1 MNQKFTR
8 IQLIQ
13 RFIDKLKAE
22 RYLEIGVLKGTVLF
36 RINCKLK
43 IGVDPKFRISTG
55 KRISH
60 NLRYKLSNQGTL
72 LVEMTS
78 DDFFKDKV
86 EHLIEKPPQ
95 VVFIDGLHTFE
106 QTLKDVYNT
115 LNFLNKSGVI
125 ILHDCNPPHKASATP
140 ALSIP
145 EAKQKY
151 ESENNDGG
159 WTGEWCGD
167 TWKVI
172 PYLLKFCKELDV
184 CVLDADYGLGIVSR
198 KVPCDPPRYAP
209 THYDNRNTSEFSA
222 SLSYADLEADRQGT
236 LNLKKLSDLDE
247 IIRNHSRMNQE

>member
-22 RYLEIGVLKGTVLF
+22 RYLEIGVHKGAVLF
-36 RINCKLK
+36 RINCKFK
-43 IGVDPKFRISTG
+43 TGIDPKFDISPIKKIWHDLG
-55 KRISH
+55 H
-60 NLRYKLSNQGTL
+60 KLFKGIL
-72 LVEMTS
+72 LAEITS
-78 DDFFKDKV
+78 DDFFKCSSAY
-86 EHLIEKPPQ
+86 LTEKPPQ

-115 LNFLNKSGVI
+115 LNWLNKGGVI

-151 ESENNDGG
+151 KSENNDGG

-172 PYLLKFCKELDV
+172 PYLLKLCKELDV

-222 SLSYADLEADRQGT
+222 SLSYADLEADRQGM

-247 IIRNHSRMNQE
+247 IIRNHSRRNQE